1 MRPKN
6 YIDYHRGNMS
16 KTHAP
21 MGSPILKR
29 LLESLKAEGM
39 TTEYRTLREA
49 IEGCLPFFLEE
60 EYPFASEYCFDH
72 ASKAALY
79 YLAQVA
85 DDESLKKRCRGD
97 NSREPRCHA
106 DVVLLLHEYAI
117 HRIATPTPLMAR
129 PLFDRYEQ
137 TGDLHFLQKAYGAT
151 LAVWSCV
158 DLSGKGYNGREWRF
172 NPPEKGSPEYNYYRN
187 GCFSGEVGMGLYG
200 NLSML
205 KSYLVQDP
213 DFGLVGYGC
222 AVSETA
228 DAYTLVPQDGLG
240 GQGCL
245 CAVRCDGRDGESSH
259 SEGDTHERFA
269 TVGACFVE
277 TVHACGMCAGL
288 GAWVAVQDRIGVAQ
302 DASRSVSRLNGMS
315 LMQRD
320 RIRLR

>member
-1 MRPKN
+1 MNRCGISTLPITPPLASYLDATYESVYETKN

-21 MGSPILKR
+21 MGVTDSGASPGI
-29 LLESLKAEGM
+29 AEGGRHGGLN
-39 TTEYRTLREA
+39 TGRFGRRLK
-49 IEGCLPFFLEE
+49 GVLPFFLEE

-85 DDESLKKRCRGD
+85 DDASLKKRVVATILA
-97 NSREPRCHA
+97 SR
-106 DVVLLLHEYAI
+106 D
-117 HRIATPTPLMAR
+117 ATPMWFSYCTNMRYIGCYPTPLMAR

-158 DLSGKGYNGREWRF
+158 DPSGKGYNGREWRF

-240 GQGCL
+240 
-245 CAVRCDGRDGESSH
+245 VR
-259 SEGDTHERFA
+259 
-269 TVGACFVE
+269 
-277 TVHACGMCAGL
+277 
-288 GAWVAVQDRIGVAQ
+288 VAFIP
-302 DASRSVSRLNGMS
+302 SV
-315 LMQRD
+315 
-320 RIRLR
+320 